1 MKRALVILLLVA
13 VSLPLLL
20 AVSQLPPH
28 GDPDNPPHV
37 HIAPRYLESGPE
49 EAGAENVVTA
59 VILNYRGFD
68 TQGEVTVIFTAMAAV
83 VAVLVMGSA
92 GTAPAERPAGAVPVS
107 VIVRFIVRVLAPFI
121 AVFSVYV
128 VLNGHV
134 TPGGGFQGG
143 TIAGALVI
151 ALTLILSEQDARAL
165 LPRRPERL
173 LQAAA
178 PITFFVVGIA
188 GLIVAGDYLAY
199 PRTEALRWL
208 TTIMLTVVEFG
219 IGVGGAMVIA
229 TIFRTMG
236 ADR

>member
-1 MKRALVILLLVA
+1 MKRALVILLLAA

-92 GTAPAERPAGAVPVS
+92 GTAPAERPAAAVPVS

-128 VLNGHV
+128 VLNGHI

-151 ALTLILSEQDARAL
+151 ALTLVLTVECSCGSWCRIRCACRADKFSPYDSRTASQRQATH
-165 LPRRPERL
+165 PRRCR
-173 LQAAA
+173 
-178 PITFFVVGIA
+178 
-188 GLIVAGDYLAY
+188 
-199 PRTEALRWL
+199 
-208 TTIMLTVVEFG
+208 
-219 IGVGGAMVIA
+219 
-229 TIFRTMG
+229 
-236 ADR
+236 